1 MVHEK
6 YLKIKVFRSID
17 LSLLVASKSL
27 GMAKKSKSSD
37 ICRCVCIVLVHQPGN
52 VGWVISKVQK
62 TFAIFGSTWTRF
74 C

>member
-6 YLKIKVFRSID
+6 YLKIKVFQSID

-37 ICRCVCIVLVHQPGN
+37 ICRCVCIVLVHQPRKKWYAKP
-52 VGWVISKVQK
+52 VGEN
-62 TFAIFGSTWTRF
+62 F
-74 C
+74 CHV